1 MVSIGNTDQVMALV
15 RNQLERMSR
24 ERKVDKTGRSAKTS
38 SSATAGKT
46 TEASRQSRLQAIGT
60 LADLPEQEFG
70 RVLVGALLSHEFG
83 EEVARDSRFQSL
95 VDRTT
100 AILHSD
106 PEIAAMLRDLR
117 KGLPG

>member
-1 MVSIGNTDQVMALV
+1 MVTIGNVDQVMALV

-24 ERKVDKTGRSAKTS
+24 ERKVDKPDRSTKAG
-38 SSATAGKT
+38 SSAPSGKLAP
-46 TEASRQSRLQAIGT
+46 ASRQSRLQAIGS
-60 LADLPEQEFG
+60 LADLPEEEFD

-100 AILHSD
+100 AILRAD
-106 PEIAAMLRDLR
+106 PDLANMLRDLR